1 MIATLE
7 VSPANP
13 GAGSH
18 HLLHDRVVSSS
29 VADPLQHFSPV
40 ELIEHADNRIIVR
53 GESPAS
59 VVLRVLSCA
68 SNNPLFPADH
78 EGKEIIEREIET
90 SAAVNLS
97 TASRPE
103 TLLSQY
109 SEMSQLNV
117 KDWDGTK
124 FYSDFIKEG
133 LEYNNKSAGNV
144 VMLFE
149 SPSSSATNTSF
160 HNAGTCFG
168 VCRGRGRNEVP
179 RQHQPTLFP
188 TPR

>member
-7 VSPANP
+7 ASPATP
-13 GAGSH
+13 GAGPC

-29 VADPLQHFSPV
+29 LAEPLQHFSPV
-40 ELIEHADNRIIVR
+40 ELIDHVDNFIVR

-59 VVLRVLSCA
+59 VVLREPTSA
-68 SNNPLFPADH
+68 SHDLLFSPDH
-78 EGKEIIEREIET
+78 EEKKTMEKREQELET
-90 SAAVNLS
+90 AAPANLS
-97 TASRPE
+97 SASKPG
-103 TLLSQY
+103 TLLSQH
-109 SEMSQLNV
+109 SEISQLNV

-133 LEYNNKSAGNV
+133 LEYNKKSASKV

-160 HNAGTCFG
+160 HNSGTCFG
-168 VCRGRGRNEVP
+168 VCTCF
-179 RQHQPTLFP
+179 H
-188 TPR
+188 